1 MKTNSDNDANE
12 ANFRE
17 IVRQYEPRLRAYL
30 RTIAS
35 KNLDLD
41 EIVQDTFVIVWKK
54 FDFLMKSEQDSRLHF
69 SWICGIGSRV
79 LQNAERSQVRHF
91 NRLQRLGHERSTEG
105 PSETLSAEIL
115 ERLKFEKKIA
125 PLSVEDRMI
134 AVLILWEDANVQEI
148 AATCNCSDAAAYKKI
163 QRVISK
169 LRDAYE
175 YE

>member
-1 MKTNSDNDANE
+1 VKTNSENDANE

-17 IVRQYEPRLRAYL
+17 IVRKYEPRLRAYL
-30 RTIAS
+30 RTIAQ
-35 KNLDLD
+35 KNLDID
-41 EIVQDTFVIVWKK
+41 EIVQDTFVIVWRK
-54 FDFLMKSEQDSRLHF
+54 FEFIVNSEQDSRLHF

-79 LQNAERSQVRHF
+79 IQNAERSNARHI
-91 NRLQRLGHERSTEG
+91 NRLQRLGHERSTES
-105 PSETLSAEIL
+105 PSETLTSEIL

-134 AVLILWEDANVQEI
+134 AVLILWEDANVKEI
-148 AATCNCSDAAAYKKI
+148 AAVCNCSDAAAYKKI

-169 LRDAYE
+169 LRQAYE

>member
-1 MKTNSDNDANE
+1 MKTNSEDDANE

-17 IVRQYEPRLRAYL
+17 IVRRYEPRLRAYL

-54 FDFLMKSEQDSRLHF
+54 IDFLVKSEHDSRLHF

-79 LQNAERSQVRHF
+79 LQNAERSNVRHF
-91 NRLQRLGHERSTEG
+91 NRIQRLGHERSSESE
-105 PSETLSAEIL
+105 SETPTAEIL

-125 PLSVEDRMI
+125 QLSVEDRMI
-134 AVLILWEDANVQEI
+134 AVLLLWEDANAREI

-169 LRDAYE
+169 LREVYRNE
-175 YE
+175 